1 MKFNSKLVHILAWG
15 LFAHGAITLPA
26 AAQSAQGLSA
36 RAAAVAQHWTPE
48 RIRQATP
55 RDLLID
61 DRGLG
66 YLKQRDGY
74 LQPYGH
80 STEAR
85 TPERRAIPSPFGKPS
100 GGGDDT
106 TPPVISDLNPADGQT
121 IGLEHAFR
129 ATVTDASGVS
139 RVDFKVGTSTFSGTQ
154 VGENLWGVNLR
165 FNGEGAWTYQ
175 VVAKDGAAKGG
186 NTATSPATS
195 FTVSAVPPGG
205 GGGGGGGTDPGP
217 LVTETPWDPAKTG
230 TDAVTKASGRIYFE
244 MPTITTHRK
253 WGTTTTWNG
262 YVCSGTVAS
271 DGVSGRS
278 VIITAAHCVYDDVNK
293 MFARNVLF
301 IPNQNATTG
310 TGTDG
315 NCGNDP
321 MGCWAPSFG
330 VVDNDWTNKTFP
342 ANIPWDYAYY
352 VVSDSGAHLPGTDAN
367 GHVRE
372 GMQPILDVAAG
383 SLSVPF
389 SAPTQGNFTH
399 ALGYS
404 YSQDPSLRYCA
415 ENLATEGSYND
426 LWLSKCDLSGGASG
440 GPWVQPLTNGTGPIV
455 SVNSWGYT
463 TQPGMGGPPLS
474 GNTAACRFADAETQP
489 LGLAANADGRQGY
502 VGTGGSNCGGTP

>member
-1 MKFNSKLVHILAWG
+1 MRSNTVPFQFVALGLLAYFC
-15 LFAHGAITLPA
+15 LSAPA

-36 RAAAVAQHWTPE
+36 RAQGVINHWTPE

-85 TPERRAIPSPFGKPS
+85 TPERRAIPSPFGKP
-100 GGGDDT
+100 GGGSSDT
-106 TPPVISDLNPADGQT
+106 EPPTISDFNPSAGQT
-121 IGLEHAFR
+121 IGATHTFSV
-129 ATVTDASGVS
+129 TVTDPSGVS
-139 RVDFKVGTSTFSGTQ
+139 RVEFKFGLQTFAASRVDQSDRWEVGLQGFSDGD
-154 VGENLWGVNLR
+154 WS
-165 FNGEGAWTYQ
+165 YQ
-175 VVAKDGAAKGG
+175 VVAKDGAGKGG
-186 NTATSPATS
+186 NTATSEAIAFKVNTGS
-195 FTVSAVPPGG
+195 GG
-205 GGGGGGGTDPGP
+205 GGGDTGGTGNI
-217 LVTETPWDPAKTG
+217 TEEPYDFNKTG
-230 TDAVTKASGRIYFE
+230 NHAVTKASGRIYFE
-244 MPTITTHRK
+244 MPANKSKRS
-253 WGTTTTWNG
+253 WNG
-262 YVCSGTVAS
+262 YVCSGTVAT
-271 DGVSGRS
+271 DGVDDRS

-293 MFARNVLF
+293 AFARNILF

-330 VVDNDWTNKTFP
+330 VVDNDWANKTFP

-352 VVSDSGAHLPGTDAN
+352 VVSDSGAHIPGTDAN
-367 GHVRE
+367 GNVRE

-383 SLSVPF
+383 SLSVQF
-389 SAPTQGNFTH
+389 SAATPGAFTH

-415 ENLATEGSYND
+415 ENLATENSYDD
-426 LWLSKCDLSGGASG
+426 LWLGQCGLSGGASG

-474 GNTAACRFADAETQP
+474 GNTAACRF
-489 LGLAANADGRQGY
+489 GNAILQDIPSLESNPDGQQGY
-502 VGTGGSNCGGTP
+502 VGTGISNCGGTP